1 MNSVVTLFNALTDW
15 LAGRMILFLAACL
28 LLIISIL
35 SPFLFMEILKEI
47 VKKMESYGKSN

>member
-28 LLIISIL
+28 LLIISVI